1 MEVSSPPSSG
11 PPPAPGPLQVLV
23 NSYGREA
30 WYVERAVASF
40 LRQKYPPA
48 RIHVID
54 QNETPLALD
63 PTLARDARVVHHHRP
78 GRVGARAR
86 NAALEL
92 VREGWIAFAD
102 DDAHWRED
110 YSEKLRELLAREA
123 GLGLVAGAVID
134 ESTGD
139 YYSVRHRL
147 GGNLETF
154 LGSKLLAG
162 ANFLVRADLFA
173 AVGGYDPR
181 LGPGTALSSSEEAD
195 LCWRL
200 LAAGARA
207 RYVRELAVLHP
218 TMHVADARE
227 AARKGYRYG
236 LGKGALA
243 AIWLFERRHRFGLLE
258 LLEMSFVPFVN
269 LARGLL
275 RGDFAQLRIQPA
287 ILLGRHRGFWSFA
300 LRRPGS

>member
-1 MEVSSPPSSG
+1 MQVSSKAGGFSEPV
-11 PPPAPGPLQVLV
+11 QVVL

-30 WYVERAVASF
+30 WYVDRAVASF
-40 LRQKYPPA
+40 LRQKHPPD

-63 PTLARDARVVHHHRP
+63 PALVGDPRVAVHHRP

-110 YSEKLRELLAREA
+110 YSEKLREVLAREP
-123 GLGLVAGAVID
+123 GLGLIAGAIID

-147 GGNLETF
+147 GGNLERF
-154 LGSKLLAG
+154 PGSKLLAG
-162 ANFLVRADLFA
+162 ANFLVRAERFA

-181 LGPGTALSSSEEAD
+181 LGPGTDLPSSEEAD

-200 LAAGARA
+200 LAAGTRA
-207 RYVRELAVLHP
+207 RYVRELAALHP
-218 TMHVADARE
+218 PMHVADARD
-227 AARKGYRYG
+227 AARKGHRYG

-243 AIWLFERRHRFGLLE
+243 AIWIFERHHRFGLLE
-258 LLEMSFVPFVN
+258 FLEMSVVPFLN
-269 LARGLL
+269 LARGVL

-287 ILLGRHRGFWSFA
+287 ILLGRHRGFWSFV
-300 LRRPGS
+300 LRRPRS